1 MDNGTS
7 DNNVRPIMNDKPPS
21 VAPSSTSTTSER
33 RRRPD
38 APEVSRGTNQIRPST
53 SHAPSSSPRSDSH
66 SPGSVRLRLRR
77 HPNEAMPGVALNRSP
92 IAQNSVAA
100 RVPERS
106 NSATVQSNQH
116 SVVAR
121 IPQRSNSA
129 SSPRSIG
136 RRLQQSKAV
145 KELKVS
151 QQNLSKYIQ
160 DRRTCVLSLG
170 TLRQEQQTKRIHKLK
185 ISQQR
190 LSMQL
195 RHHQDSLQSLLTD
208 NLKRKDKKVVDGMKR
223 ELETLLKS
231 HHEQRALVH
240 SLYSEKIYQEQSRA
254 ARLKDDQKRL
264 KETLLD
270 YGAALKTLHRSRQQ
284 SKGIR
289 KLEREQQDLCR
300 KVHGLGEPI
309 HSININ
315 TLEREHLKK
324 TNQLERDL
332 ESLSKRVGDH
342 GGAIQSLCS
351 VQQFFPDLR

>member
-7 DNNVRPIMNDKPPS
+7 GYNVRPKMNDKPTS
-21 VAPSSTSTTSER
+21 VAPSSTSTTLER

-38 APEVSRGTNQIRPST
+38 APEVSRCTNQLRPST
-53 SHAPSSSPRSDSH
+53 SHAPSSSPRSDSR

-77 HPNEAMPGVALNRSP
+77 LLNEPRPGEALNRSP
-92 IAQNSVAA
+92 IVQNSVAA
-100 RVPERS
+100 QAPERS
-106 NSATVQSNQH
+106 NSAIVQSNQH
-116 SVVAR
+116 STLAR
-121 IPQRSNSA
+121 VPQRSNSA
-129 SSPRSIG
+129 ASPRSVG

-151 QQNLSKYIQ
+151 QQNISKYIQ

-190 LSMQL
+190 LSRQL
-195 RHHQDSLQSLLTD
+195 RDHQDALQSLHTD
-208 NLKRKDKKVVDGMKR
+208 NLRRKDKKVVDGMKR
-223 ELETLLKS
+223 ELETLLSS

-240 SLYSEKIYQEQSRA
+240 SLYSEKISQEQNRV
-254 ARLKDDQKRL
+254 ARLKDNQQRL

-270 YGAALKTLHRSRQQ
+270 YGAALKTLHSRRQQ

-309 HSININ
+309 HSINID
-315 TLEREHLKK
+315 TLEREHVKR
-324 TNQLERDL
+324 TNQLERNL
-332 ESLSKRVGDH
+332 ESLFKRVGDH